1 MKKVIVSL
9 ALIGLVGCGI
19 SKKQSSTVHQELWVQ
34 DSINLIPVNVVER
47 NDTTTYTFAPIVM
60 MSSPDSID
68 TSRASLDI
76 VSVELLDQHYY
87 TDNFDEIRLR
97 ITDSKKNIVYE
108 KASPAWKPASYW
120 YPHLDDIYLRAEKYE
135 VSISLVYDRGK
146 DNETVIQSSTVVDLA
161 LADISSNDQ
170 FIHITDKL
178 KIYFSLTWGGL

>member
-1 MKKVIVSL
+1 MKKVIASL

-19 SKKQSSTVHQELWVQ
+19 SKKNSSTVHQELWVR

-87 TDNFDEIRLR
+87 TDNFDEIRIR
-97 ITDSKKNIVYE
+97 ITDSKKNIMYE
-108 KASPAWKPASYW
+108 KSSPAWMPASYW

-146 DNETVIQSSTVVDLA
+146 DNETVLQSSTVVDVA
-161 LADISSNDQ
+161 LADKLSNEQ
-170 FIHITDKL
+170 YIHTTDNIR
-178 KIYFSLTWGGL
+178 IYFALTWGGL